1 MASVRIQ
8 YCTQC
13 RWLLRAAWM
22 AQELLTTFDGEISEL
37 TLVPASGGQ
46 FTVTVD
52 EQIVWDRK
60 TEGRFPD
67 ITELKQRLRD
77 IIAPQ
82 QDLGHAD
89 RKSD

>member
-13 RWLLRAAWM
+13 RWLMRAAWM

-37 TLVPASGGQ
+37 TLVPANGGQ
-46 FTVTVD
+46 FTVTAN
-52 EQIVWDRK
+52 EQTVWDRK
-60 TEGRFPD
+60 AEGRFPD

-77 IIAPQ
+77 IVAPQ

-89 RKSD
+89 RKVD

>member
-13 RWLLRAAWM
+13 RWLMRAAWM

-46 FTVTVD
+46 FTVTAN